1 VRDGRALV
9 DLRDFSLRPGAFTF
23 LFGES
28 GIGKSLT
35 ARSLFGLLDPD
46 GFDVTIDGEPYDSY
60 IARGA
65 AEALRSRGFFVF
77 QEPSSHLNPLMTLE
91 AQLTEGTLAGSPA
104 TDVALAGLWPATLA
118 ADLEDLLRI
127 FPKPHR
133 PSGGEKQR
141 VLCAMAFRKL
151 DRRAPGETDGLF
163 VFDEPT
169 GSLDNRYRDTVLK
182 MLVNRFRR
190 QRCTVLLI
198 THDYSMISVV
208 EREYA
213 DLLPDIEF
221 KEFVLEGAAVRVQD
235 FRPETYTEW
244 LRRQTALRQNGR
256 TRGPGGEAREEGD
269 ATAPPAV
276 GAGRESAAVGAG
288 QESAA
293 AYAGRESDGAAAR
306 PPADPS
312 TAPLAIE
319 SGARVFGRRLLISR
333 EPNGTPETPLVVDR
347 GSMVYLKAPSG
358 TGKTTVAKM
367 ALGLIEGTHFRARIG
382 GVDVTE
388 STPRRVWQREIWG
401 RRMTMVFQHAD
412 EALNPSATVGG
423 SLTGLPVRLDRG
435 RQMEM
440 LREFFGETVSEGF
453 LARKV
458 SALSGGQKQRLNL
471 MRGLELGTE
480 VVILDEPLNGLDFR
494 SMQRVLDIVRQQM
507 ARGTAFLLISHNEE
521 IFEAIVP
528 PDRVYYLSAV
538 RDGARS
544 DA

>member
-1 VRDGRALV
+1 VTGGPHTIRIVRDGRALV

-35 ARSLFGLLDPD
+35 ARSLFGLLDAD
-46 GFDVTIDGEPYDSY
+46 EFDVTIDGEPYRSY

-65 AEALRSRGFFVF
+65 AEALRSSGFFVF
-77 QEPSSHLNPLMTLE
+77 QEPSSHLNPLLTLE

-104 TDVALAGLWPATLA
+104 TDVALAGLWPATLS
-118 ADLEDLLRI
+118 ADLEDLLRV

-208 EREYA
+208 ERDCA

-221 KEFVLEGAAVRVQD
+221 KELVLEGASVRVQD

-256 TRGPGGEAREEGD
+256 TRATGAEAREQGD
-269 ATAPPAV
+269 AAAAPAA
-276 GAGRESAAVGAG
+276 GAGREPA
-288 QESAA
+288 
-293 AYAGRESDGAAAR
+293 GAAAATR
-306 PPADPS
+306 PPAGPS
-312 TAPLAIE
+312 AEALTIE
-319 SGARVFGRRLLISR
+319 SGARVFGRTLLISR
-333 EPNGTPETPLVVDR
+333 EPSGTPGTPLVVDR

-358 TGKTTVAKM
+358 TGKTTIAKM

-388 STPRRVWQREIWG
+388 TTPRRIWQREIWG

-471 MRGLELGTE
+471 MRGLELGTD